1 MINKDAFSSY
11 HPVINFL
18 YFGILL
24 AFSMLSM
31 QPACLIVSVICSV
44 VYYVTLKGA
53 KAIKLL
59 LRGMLPVFLLT
70 VIINPAFSHE
80 GITILCYLPTGN
92 PLTLESIIYGI
103 AAGFMIVSILLWF
116 ACFSEIITSD
126 KFVYLFGKIIPA
138 LSLVL
143 SMTLR
148 FVPRFK
154 EQFDIV
160 RDVQKT
166 LGRDTSSGQ
175 LIKRIRNAITCFS
188 IVITW
193 SLENAI
199 ETADSMKSRGY
210 GLKHRTAYSIYRW
223 EDRDKSMLGFLIFCG
238 LFFLAGG
245 LSNNLFWRYFPTIRG
260 VLAKSVTLLLEL
272 TFALFCFLPIF
283 LNRRESIKWNSL
295 ESKT

>member
-1 MINKDAFSSY
+1 MANKDAFGSY

-31 QPACLIVSVICSV
+31 QPVCLVVSVICATI
-44 VYYVTLKGA
+44 YYIMLKGA
-53 KAIKLL
+53 KAIRLL

-80 GITILCYLPTGN
+80 GSTILCYLPTGN
-92 PLTLESIIYGI
+92 PLTLESIIYGFF
-103 AAGFMIVSILLWF
+103 AGMMMVSILLWF
-116 ACFSEIITSD
+116 ACFSEIVTSD
-126 KFVYLFGKIIPA
+126 KFVYLFGRIIPA
-138 LSLVL
+138 LSLIL

-154 EQFDIV
+154 EQFDVV

-166 LGRDTSSGQ
+166 LGRDTSTGPM
-175 LIKRIRNAITCFS
+175 LKRIRNAITCFS

-210 GLKHRTAYSIYRW
+210 GSKHRTAYSIYRW
-223 EDRDKSMLGFLIFCG
+223 EERDKNVLVFLIFCG
-238 LFFLAGG
+238 LFLLAGG
-245 LSNNLFWRYFPTIRG
+245 ISNNLYWRYFPTVRG
-260 VLAKSVTLLLEL
+260 VLTKPITLALEL
-272 TFALFCFLPIF
+272 TFALLCVLPIY
-283 LNRRESIKWNSL
+283 LDRRESKQWNSL
-295 ESKT
+295 TSKI